1 MMAIFPSG
9 KVWVPSYPKGHL
21 ATLLAF
27 SISWVEARGAANILP
42 CLGQTTAMKDR
53 IVSSKTSVSMLKS
66 AALQL

>member
-21 ATLLAF
+21 AMLLAF

-42 CLGQTTAMKDR
+42 CLGQTTTMKDR